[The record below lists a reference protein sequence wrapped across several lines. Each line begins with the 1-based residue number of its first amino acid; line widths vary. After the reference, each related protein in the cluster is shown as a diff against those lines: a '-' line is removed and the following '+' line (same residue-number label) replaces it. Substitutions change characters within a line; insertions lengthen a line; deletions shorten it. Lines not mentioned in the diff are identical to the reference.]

1 MFRRGRGGCYER
13 EGRRP
18 WCLLGHARV
27 ARMLLVY
34 AVANFTRP
42 STCTATDFVI
52 TPRGCGLVH
61 GHHHGQL
68 PSISHHSFCSP
79 RSCLRPSRAVA
90 APELPVLEVAGQHR
104 ICMSVTPIGSPG
116 EREDARTDASTLVNS
131 RTEQRVKHCG
141 VYVVLPA
148 QYSANGHSATTLR
161 STSLPQ
167 NIGHRCRCRCAYAAG
182 THQLPLIARDVA
194 RVSAVDSPRL
204 KRPPLALDTRDTG
217 GWCYITSPSTYDASC
232 TSTRRESGRTG
243 EPVQPAS
250 CHRHSARGGSLPC
263 RGAGHDESERPATD
277 LDVACKITCTSH
289 CTTMT
294 AASSCR
300 SSYFAP
306 KNEPLLRLAALVTA
320 VAEVWRG
327 YLPPQVSILGQPG
340 QFFDVALHTLF
351 CTGCRQWLGSW
362 APTTT
367 SKYSRL
373 GALHT
378 TPRPGYG
385 GFTALHKRT
394 TATPKHGSTSGSPH
408 CCCRITSG

>member
-1 MFRRGRGGCYER
+1 M
-13 EGRRP
+13 
-18 WCLLGHARV
+18 
-27 ARMLLVY
+27 
-34 AVANFTRP
+34 
-42 STCTATDFVI
+42 
-52 TPRGCGLVH
+52 
-61 GHHHGQL
+61 
-68 PSISHHSFCSP
+68 
-79 RSCLRPSRAVA
+79 
-90 APELPVLEVAGQHR
+90 AP
-104 ICMSVTPIGSPG
+104 TGSPG
-116 EREDARTDASTLVNS
+116 EREDAHTCALAHINS
-131 RTEQRVKHCG
+131 FSEQRVNR
-141 VYVVLPA
+141 
-148 QYSANGHSATTLR
+148 SANGLTVN
-161 STSLPQ
+161 STRQTFPGSPKFSRLL
-167 NIGHRCRCRCAYAAG
+167 NIGHGIFHRGRCSLTCPRCWHTPTAISTRG
-182 THQLPLIARDVA
+182 VT

-204 KRPPLALDTRDTG
+204 KRPPLALDAHDTD
-217 GWCYITSPSTYDASC
+217 GWCYATSLSTYDAPC

-277 LDVACKITCTSH
+277 LDVACKVTCTSH

-327 YLPPQVSILGQPG
+327 YLPPQVSMLGLPG

-408 CCCRITSG
+408 CCCRITSGY